1 MTIKM
6 AINFELLNV
15 VSKRSSLGIYISPVV
30 ERLETLNLDDRVN
43 LVQRVPLDTLPQKE
57 LT

>member
-15 VSKRSSLGIYISPVV
+15 VSKTSSLGIYISPVI
-30 ERLETLNLDDRVN
+30 ERIETLNLDDRVN
-43 LVQRVPLDTLPQKE
+43 LIQNVPLDTLPQKE